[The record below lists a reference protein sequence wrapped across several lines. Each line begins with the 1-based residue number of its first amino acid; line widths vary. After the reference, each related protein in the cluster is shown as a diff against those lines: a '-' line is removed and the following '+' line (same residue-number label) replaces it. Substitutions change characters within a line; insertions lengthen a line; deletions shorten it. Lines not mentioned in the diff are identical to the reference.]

1 MGDLYQ
7 ANSRP
12 HHRLGEAEEVS
23 NLVLDISSL
32 SNLLYHSINSRFLVT
47 PYRRLNNKSQPDPSN
62 LFVLNTRKLTLWCS
76 RPGLRGKWR

>member
-1 MGDLYQ
+1 MGDLCQ

-23 NLVLDISSL
+23 NLVLDIS
-32 SNLLYHSINSRFLVT
+32 NLLYHSINSRFLVT
-47 PYRRLNNKSQPDPSN
+47 PYRLNNKSQPDPSN
-62 LFVLNTRKLTLWCS
+62 LFVLKIRKLTLWCS

>member
-1 MGDLYQ
+1 MGDLCQ

-47 PYRRLNNKSQPDPSN
+47 PYRLNNKSQPDPSN
-62 LFVLNTRKLTLWCS
+62 LFVLKIRKLTLWC
-76 RPGLRGKWR
+76 LRGKWR